1 MAHLC
6 AGHDDALKVLF
17 NRYYKLVLKVALKI
31 LRDDGE
37 AEDVMQNVFLE
48 IFKSPAQFDPAR
60 GTTTKMWILQFAY
73 SRSLNR
79 RQHLTSRQ
87 FYAKTHPSELRE
99 SATLAAH
106 GALASWEVQCL
117 VTQSLET
124 LNDAQ
129 RKVLKLAYFEGLSL
143 REIAEETGESYGNV
157 RHHYYRGL
165 SRLRVFL
172 EDADKRVVKVRSK
185 EIANANA

>member
-37 AEDVMQNVFLE
+37 AEDMMQNVFLE
-48 IFKSPAQFDPAR
+48 IYKSAGQFDPAR
-60 GTTTKMWILQFAY
+60 GTTKMWILQYAY

-87 FYAKTHPSELRE
+87 FYAKTHLCELRE

-106 GALASWEVQCL
+106 GMLASWEVQCL
-117 VTQSLET
+117 VARSLET
-124 LNDAQ
+124 LNDVQ

-143 REIAEETGESYGNV
+143 REIAEETGQSYGNV

-165 SRLRVFL
+165 SNLRVFL
-172 EDADKRVVKVRSK
+172 EDADKRVVEVRSK
-185 EIANANA
+185 ETANANA